1 MHSIFLL
8 LFIFCSLLLAVG
20 TAPTLL
26 PNISEVYELKYEMN
40 IFRELLRKQLAT
52 AEEEVKALKRKNC
65 KKKREY
71 NNQKDLFKA
80 LTETRGSKTRGSKTC
95 GSKNTAFKGLLFK
108 VPASPNTAVKS
119 IKASLLKI

>member
-8 LFIFCSLLLAVG
+8 LFIFCSVLLAVG

-26 PNISEVYELKYEMN
+26 PNISEVYELKHEMN
-40 IFRELLRKQLAT
+40 IFRELFAT
-52 AEEEVKALKRKNC
+52 AEEKVKALKRKNC

-80 LTETRGSKTRGSKTC
+80 LTETRGSK
-95 GSKNTAFKGLLFK
+95 NTTFKGLLFK

>member
-8 LFIFCSLLLAVG
+8 LFIFCSVLLAVG

-26 PNISEVYELKYEMN
+26 PNISEVYELKHEMN
-40 IFRELLRKQLAT
+40 IFRELLRKQFAT

-80 LTETRGSKTRGSKTC
+80 LTETRGSK
-95 GSKNTAFKGLLFK
+95 NTAFKSLLFK